1 MAALKTLTCIATI
14 VLPLF
19 GGSPH
24 ASERH
29 GREGSPPLLTQADTL
44 QYEHKFDEALALL
57 ERVLE
62 RDEQMQQA
70 RLMQA
75 RILLAQGR
83 IQAAK
88 ESCLALMG
96 KASLTISGTCLLEVR
111 GRETFVARDLDALQQ
126 TYLQLQQLHRS
137 QAHSG
142 MPENP
147 SAVFVWQRQLLAEQ
161 AFLLGHFSESTQWL
175 NYATYAQH
183 PTVNQLRLL
192 DSWQAMEQPR
202 KILATQEGCPR
213 VGYLPEDSIIVRLAA
228 AEQDLATGQRC
239 WQKLA
244 AERIAIRVARADPL
258 HTSDLA
264 YYFIFVQPDVGKAQ
278 LYAEQNYAVAREPA
292 DQRLLAAAQQLTEV
306 SHEH

>member
-1 MAALKTLTCIATI
+1 MAALKTLTCIAAV
-14 VLPLF
+14 VLPLL

-29 GREGSPPLLTQADTL
+29 GREGSPPLLAQADTL

-57 ERVLE
+57 KRVLE

-83 IQAAK
+83 IEAAK

-96 KASLTISGTCLLEVR
+96 EAPLTISGTCLLEVR
-111 GRETFVARDLDALQQ
+111 GRETFVARDLEALQQ
-126 TYLQLQQLHRS
+126 TYQQLQQLHRPR
-137 QAHSG
+137 ARSG

-161 AFLLGHFSESTQWL
+161 AFLLGHFSESAQWL
-175 NYATYAQH
+175 SYATYAQH

-228 AEQDLATGQRC
+228 AEQGLATGQRC

-264 YYFIFVQPDVGKAQ
+264 YYFIYVQPDSAKAQ